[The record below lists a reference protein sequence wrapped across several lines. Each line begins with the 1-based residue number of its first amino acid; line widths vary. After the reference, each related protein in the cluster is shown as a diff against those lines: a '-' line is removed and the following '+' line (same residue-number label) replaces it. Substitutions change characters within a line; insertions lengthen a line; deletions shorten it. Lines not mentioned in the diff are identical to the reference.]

1 MQNLKKQ
8 RTVSNNNNNN
18 STATTHDM
26 GGVWLLIGRELKIPM
41 VMVYGLLVAESQYQ
55 QTGEYDAQ
63 EAQGGLQV
71 APLLRVLRDHLL
83 DDFSE
88 QTAHVRVTQPEQLT
102 AEFSDGRIGGGQIDS
117 THG

>member
-26 GGVWLLIGRELKIPM
+26 AGVWLLIGRELKIPM
-41 VMVYGLLVAESQYQ
+41 VMVYGLLVAEPQDQ

-83 DDFSE
+83 DDFGE

-102 AEFSDGRIGGGQIDS
+102 AEFGDGRVARGQIDS
-117 THG
+117 TDG